1 MIDYAFGSGGYKLGE
16 RVEILTTGQRGI
28 LINETVHISGCNT
41 YLILLPNVL
50 KDGKM
55 KVTNRDYLMLK
66 KLEPGESIFEQS
78 KELTDENSFSI
89 TGIEVDPARLQAAI
103 SEEKEFIPEID
114 DAADVEELFVKPGME
129 VWNKVYGKIMMIT
142 HVIRDIYSKELAYG
156 AVYMVEEKE
165 EYIVAHRYAFV
176 PLGQKIN
183 VQSAEKRGPNFE
195 DGRSQIETGNI
206 ERMNNYLGNTCSGA
220 VMERTA

>member
-16 RVEILTTGQRGI
+16 RVEILTTGQRGV
-28 LINETVHISGCNT
+28 LINETIHISGCNT

-66 KLEPGESIFEQS
+66 KLEPGESMFEQS
-78 KELTDENSFSI
+78 KELTDDNSFSLI
-89 TGIEVDPARLQAAI
+89 GIEVDAERLQAAI

-114 DAADVEELFVKPGME
+114 DAADVEELAVKPGME
-129 VWNKVYGKIMMIT
+129 VWNKVYGKTMMIT
-142 HVIRDIYSKELAYG
+142 HVIREIYSKELIYG
-156 AVYMVEEKE
+156 AVYMAEDKE
-165 EYIVAHRYAFV
+165 EYIISREYAFV

-183 VQSAEKRGPNFE
+183 VQSAEKRGSIFE
-195 DGRSQIETGNI
+195 DGRSQIEVVNI
-206 ERMNNYLGNTCSGA
+206 ERMNNFLGNT
-220 VMERTA
+220 